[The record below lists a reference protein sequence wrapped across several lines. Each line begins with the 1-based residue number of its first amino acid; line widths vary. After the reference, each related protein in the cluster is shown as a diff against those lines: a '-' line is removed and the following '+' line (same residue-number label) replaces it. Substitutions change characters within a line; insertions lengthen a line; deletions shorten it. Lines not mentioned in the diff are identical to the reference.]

1 MAIDGIRSPFRFE
14 GVIRQAV
21 HDLKYHNL
29 RAISGCMAE
38 LMASYLRDTPITADV
53 LVPVPIHLR
62 RLRERG
68 YNQSVLLAQDLSKMI
83 DLPVVADCLLRVKD
97 SLPQARTANVEERQS
112 NVAGA
117 FACKDE
123 RLSGRHVLL
132 IDDVSTSC
140 ATLEACATAL
150 KSAGAFSVYGLTL
163 AREILMKEIKL
174 WS

>member
-14 GVIRQAV
+14 GVIRQSV

-29 RAISGCMAE
+29 RAISGCLAE
-38 LMASYLRDTPITADV
+38 LMASYLREAPILADV

-68 YNQSVLLAQDLSKMI
+68 YNQSVLLARELGKLI
-83 DLPVVADCLLRVKD
+83 DLPVVADCLLRIKD
-97 SLPQARTANVEERQS
+97 SLPQARTTNVEERQR
-112 NVAGA
+112 NVSGA

-123 RLSGRHVLL
+123 RLSGCQVLL
-132 IDDVSTSC
+132 IDDLSTSC
-140 ATLEACATAL
+140 TTLEACATAL

-163 AREILMKEIKL
+163 AREILTKEIKL
-174 WS
+174 WN

>member
-1 MAIDGIRSPFRFE
+1 
-14 GVIRQAV
+14 
-21 HDLKYHNL
+21 
-29 RAISGCMAE
+29 
-38 LMASYLRDTPITADV
+38 
-53 LVPVPIHLR
+53 
-62 RLRERG
+62 
-68 YNQSVLLAQDLSKMI
+68 MI

-150 KSAGAFSVYGLTL
+150 KSAGAFSVNGLTL